1 MGTSPFAATQIP
13 EGMVFVMGDN
23 RGNSDDSRNF
33 GPVPVDTV
41 VGRAFVLIWPPKDF
55 ATL

>member
-1 MGTSPFAATQIP
+1 
-13 EGMVFVMGDN
+13 VMGDN

-41 VGRAFVLIWPPKDF
+41 VGRGFLLIWPPKDF
-55 ATL
+55 STL